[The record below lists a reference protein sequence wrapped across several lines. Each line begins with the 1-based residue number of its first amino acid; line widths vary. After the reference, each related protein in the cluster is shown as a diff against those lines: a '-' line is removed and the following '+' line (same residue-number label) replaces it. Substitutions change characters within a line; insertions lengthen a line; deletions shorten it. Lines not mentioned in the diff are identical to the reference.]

1 MIAIIDYGVGN
12 LASVQNAFRKVGYP
26 SLITNRPEQILGAD
40 KVILPG
46 VGAFPDGMTSLRKRG
61 LLNVLYEVVE
71 KEIPLLGICLGMQM
85 LFSTSEEE
93 GVHQGLDLIP
103 GKVRRFELS
112 GAYKVPHM
120 GWNQV
125 RPAVHSKLFRGVPVD
140 SYVYFVHSFY
150 TEPQDYQVS
159 SASTDYGIDFT
170 CAIEK
175 GNIFGV
181 QFHPEKSSM
190 VGLTVLRNFGELRP

>member
-190 VGLTVLRNFGELRP
+190 VGLTVLRNFGELKP